1 MQSRSFRPIIIFL
14 IGAITVSL
22 LGYGVW
28 TARPSVC
35 AAPSPLKI
43 MAVGDSITAG
53 VQGNYRDLLWNQLTS
68 ARVKATFVGP
78 IIDENAVNPAAKAHL
93 GLYDRRINDLLPRMR
108 EVTAQYQPDVV
119 LFMMG
124 TNDAKRYDIE
134 PSAKD
139 LELVIDRIYQGKPN
153 VALFIASVP
162 PINKDLA
169 HQMVKIL
176 NKSISDI
183 VLARKK
189 AGAQIYFVDQHSVL
203 TLDDLFDGIHPNA
216 TGYEKIANT
225 WYQAMCSTLGR

>member
-1 MQSRSFRPIIIFL
+1 MQSRSFRPIVIFL
-14 IGAITVSL
+14 IGVMTASL

-28 TARPSVC
+28 AARPSLC

-53 VQGNYRDLLWNQLTS
+53 VQGNYRDLLWSKLT
-68 ARVKATFVGP
+68 AGRVKSTFVGP
-78 IIDENAVNPAAKAHL
+78 VVDETATNPAAQSHL

-108 EVTAQYQPDVV
+108 EITAQYQPDVI

-124 TNDAKRYDIE
+124 TNDAQRYDIE

-139 LELVIDRIYQGKPN
+139 LEAVINRIYEGKPN

-162 PINKDLA
+162 PINKELA
-169 HQMVKIL
+169 NQLVKIL

-216 TGYEKIANT
+216 DGYEKIANT
-225 WYQAMCSTLGR
+225 WYQAICSTLGR